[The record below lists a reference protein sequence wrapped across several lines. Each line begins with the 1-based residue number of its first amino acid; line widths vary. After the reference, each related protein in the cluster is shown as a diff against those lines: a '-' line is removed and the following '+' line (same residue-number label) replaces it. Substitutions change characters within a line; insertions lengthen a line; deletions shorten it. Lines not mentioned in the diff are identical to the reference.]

1 MSSKTAHSRENL
13 FKGIRRTDKV
23 FAWSVESGC

>member
-13 FKGIRRTDKV
+13 FKGIQRTDKV
-23 FAWSVESGC
+23 FVWSVKSDC